1 MKIYSNNLVT
11 QILLEKPKPTNEKQ
25 PAGSEILCLKHCFVF
40 VFADVYVFAFVF
52 VSVFADVFVFAG
64 VFVIDVYVFGF
75 VFANVFVFVT
85 AEAGGV
91 KDSSSR

>member
-1 MKIYSNNLVT
+1 M
-11 QILLEKPKPTNEKQ
+11 
-25 PAGSEILCLKHCFVF
+25 
-40 VFADVYVFAFVF
+40 F